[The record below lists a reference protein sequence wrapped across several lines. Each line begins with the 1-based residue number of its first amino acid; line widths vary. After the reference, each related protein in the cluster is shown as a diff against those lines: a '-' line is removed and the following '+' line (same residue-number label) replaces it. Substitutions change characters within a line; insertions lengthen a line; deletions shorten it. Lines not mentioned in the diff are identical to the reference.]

1 MEEEAAL
8 LNGLDSIV
16 GGAFGER
23 IGGCVVGMSPLL
35 ACLQTSP
42 IVACPIFIDEC
53 VQSGGIA
60 LARAREILC
69 VLATTMYTCLLYV

>member
-1 MEEEAAL
+1 MPLRWQLCTVFDPQHQSQAVEFAVEEEAAL

-42 IVACPIFIDEC
+42 IVA
-53 VQSGGIA
+53 
-60 LARAREILC
+60 
-69 VLATTMYTCLLYV
+69 